1 MTTLI
6 TNARLIEGDTIQ
18 PDSYVLIEDGII
30 TSTGTGTPSEFNAD
44 EIIDAA
50 GNYLSAGFIDMHTH
64 GGGGADLMDGTV
76 EAFLTVART
85 HARYGTTSFLTT
97 TLTCPDE
104 ELFEAFRIF
113 KEASQL
119 NTDGARMLGFHLE
132 GPYFAYNQRGAQ
144 DPANLKNPTPEHY
157 NAIFAATDDIKRWS
171 VAPELPGAIEF
182 GRELKRRGIIAS
194 IGHTEAITDQVI
206 EAHEA
211 GYSLMTHFYSA
222 MSGVTRRNAFRYG
235 GAVEAGYLL
244 DDMDVEIIADGIHL
258 PKELLKLLYK
268 IKGPDHIA
276 LVTDSMRAAGM
287 PEGEYMLGSL
297 KEGYLV
303 VVEDGVAKLMD
314 RSAFAGSVATADRL
328 VRTMINIAGVN
339 MPDAIK
345 MITATPARILGINQ
359 KYGHIKPGYVADVV
373 IFDDS
378 INIQRTIIDGKTV
391 YEACHHA
398 LND

>member
-1 MTTLI
+1 MITLI
-6 TNARLIEGDTIQ
+6 SNARLVEDGEIQ
-18 PDSYVLIEDGII
+18 DNSYVIIKDGII
-30 TSTGTGTPSEFNAD
+30 TSTGVGVPTEIDAD

-85 HARYGTTSFLTT
+85 HAHYGTTAFLTT

-104 ELFEAFRIF
+104 ELFEAFKIF
-113 KEASQL
+113 KEASKL

-157 NAIFAATDDIKRWS
+157 NRIFEATDDIKRWS
-171 VAPELPGAIEF
+171 VAPELPGALEF

-194 IGHTEAITDQVI
+194 VAHTEAITDQVI
-206 EAHEA
+206 EAHDA

-222 MSGVTRRNAFRYG
+222 MSGVTRRNAFRHG

-258 PKELLKLLYK
+258 PKELLKLIYK
-268 IKGPDHIA
+268 IKGPNHIA
-276 LVTDSMRAAGM
+276 LITDSMRAAGM

-297 KEGYLV
+297 KEGQLI

-328 VRTMINIAGVN
+328 VRTMINIAEVN
-339 MPDAIK
+339 LPDAVK
-345 MITATPARILGINQ
+345 MITATPARILGIDNQ
-359 KYGHIKPGYVADVV
+359 YGHVKPGYSADLV

-378 INIQRTIIDGKTV
+378 INVKRTIIGGTTV
-391 YEACHHA
+391 YKA
-398 LND
+398 

>member
-1 MTTLI
+1 MITLI
-6 TNARLIEGDTIQ
+6 SNARLVEDGEIQ
-18 PDSYVLIEDGII
+18 GNSYVIIKDGII
-30 TSTGTGTPSEFNAD
+30 TSTGVGVPTEIDTD

-50 GNYLSAGFIDMHTH
+50 GNYLSAGFIDMHAH

-85 HARYGTTSFLTT
+85 HAHYGTTAFLTT

-104 ELFEAFRIF
+104 ELFEAFKIF
-113 KEASQL
+113 KEASKL

-157 NAIFAATDDIKRWS
+157 NRIFEATDDIKRWS
-171 VAPELPGAIEF
+171 VAPELPGALEF

-194 IGHTEAITDQVI
+194 VAHTEAITDQVI
-206 EAHEA
+206 EAHDA

-222 MSGVTRRNAFRYG
+222 MSGVTRRNAFRHG

-258 PKELLKLLYK
+258 PKELLKLIYK

-276 LVTDSMRAAGM
+276 LITDSMRAAGM

-297 KEGYLV
+297 KEGQLI

-339 MPDAIK
+339 LPDAVK
-345 MITATPARILGINQ
+345 MITATPARILGIDNQ
-359 KYGHIKPGYVADVV
+359 YGHVKPGYSADLV

-378 INIQRTIIDGKTV
+378 INVKRTIIGGTTV
-391 YEACHHA
+391 YKA
-398 LND
+398 